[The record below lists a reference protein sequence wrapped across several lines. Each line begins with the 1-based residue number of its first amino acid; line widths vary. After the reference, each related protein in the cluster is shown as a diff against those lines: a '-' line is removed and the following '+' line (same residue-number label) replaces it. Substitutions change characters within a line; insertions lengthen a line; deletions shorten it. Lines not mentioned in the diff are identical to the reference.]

1 MSLSYLYY
9 WLSLGGVT
17 DKRLNALLDVMTPA
31 DVWDDVG
38 KSGKLRKFLGDRAS
52 DILIRYRDRAFLE
65 KSIEK
70 LTLCGIKIVT
80 LEDADYPKQLKQP
93 EVCPPPVLYYKGDL
107 SVATKPCV
115 AIVGTRACSRYGRE
129 VAESIARELAEAG
142 ITVVS
147 GLATGIDGYAH
158 AECLRAKGK
167 TVAVL
172 GSGLNYIY
180 PAAHTSLAQ
189 DIEYN
194 GALITQY
201 SPDFAPTRY
210 SFPERNRLIS
220 GLCKAIIV
228 VEASQKSGSLITAEY
243 AVEQNREVFA
253 VPGNITSSKSVGAN
267 KLIKDGASIFTGV
280 DDVLQEL
287 GLKAT
292 KNQDSHVLMLDFYEQ
307 KIYNLLQE
315 GEKTFDEI
323 VEISQLKPSQVNST
337 LTGMEIKGWVIRRND
352 GYGIK

>member
-80 LEDADYPKQLKQP
+80 LEDADYPKLLKQP

-228 VEASQKSGSLITAEY
+228 VEAS
-243 AVEQNREVFA
+243 
-253 VPGNITSSKSVGAN
+253 
-267 KLIKDGASIFTGV
+267 
-280 DDVLQEL
+280 
-287 GLKAT
+287 
-292 KNQDSHVLMLDFYEQ
+292 
-307 KIYNLLQE
+307 
-315 GEKTFDEI
+315 
-323 VEISQLKPSQVNST
+323 
-337 LTGMEIKGWVIRRND
+337 
-352 GYGIK
+352 

>member
-1 MSLSYLYY
+1 M
-9 WLSLGGVT
+9 
-17 DKRLNALLDVMTPA
+17 
-31 DVWDDVG
+31 
-38 KSGKLRKFLGDRAS
+38 
-52 DILIRYRDRAFLE
+52 
-65 KSIEK
+65 
-70 LTLCGIKIVT
+70 
-80 LEDADYPKQLKQP
+80 
-93 EVCPPPVLYYKGDL
+93 
-107 SVATKPCV
+107 
-115 AIVGTRACSRYGRE
+115 
-129 VAESIARELAEAG
+129 
-142 ITVVS
+142 VS